1 MYSLGDFCPVPI
13 NRKMFF
19 KKKYTSTP
27 FAVLVS
33 YCVGHEGFMRIVAV
47 CTLLWKYT
55 RSTSDGGNV
64 GLNLQ
69 MGYWWRCCEVESVW

>member
-1 MYSLGDFCPVPI
+1 MLFCI
-13 NRKMFF
+13 E
-19 KKKYTSTP
+19 
-27 FAVLVS
+27 
-33 YCVGHEGFMRIVAV
+33 GEGFMKQTVG

-69 MGYWWRCCEVESVW
+69 MGCWWRCCEAESVGRGIVKKTSFYCCYPFAVTR